1 MEYGKLP
8 KNNKKGDAGQS
19 HITCNTTEQTATQP
33 SSIAWQAEVQ
43 DHWGS
48 PVCWKEYKKKQGGE
62 RGEGKKREVKLE
74 KGEEGH
80 LLWCSPATQWAI
92 SQVQR
97 HRVLSHA
104 AARMHLDSVC
114 NCSLCAWDYL
124 MVGTKQ
130 VLNQVRNSP
139 AHLSTFW
146 LLVLWLGQTLDRSN
160 LQRKASHWLEY

>member
-1 MEYGKLP
+1 MCSISQECPSLVSQTCFICDKKQSNSNTYFQEKHVEYGKLP

-74 KGEEGH
+74 KGE
-80 LLWCSPATQWAI
+80 
-92 SQVQR
+92 
-97 HRVLSHA
+97 
-104 AARMHLDSVC
+104 
-114 NCSLCAWDYL
+114 
-124 MVGTKQ
+124 
-130 VLNQVRNSP
+130 
-139 AHLSTFW
+139 
-146 LLVLWLGQTLDRSN
+146 DRSSPMM
-160 LQRKASHWLEY
+160 QSSYAVGYQSGAKAQSPEPCCS